1 MPDSAQVNFLLVGE
15 TRNGAVS
22 FDSWLGTNE
31 TITGTPTV
39 TGSPSGLTIDNAQ
52 VNTGTIE
59 VNGLEV
65 AIGKGVLFRVTGGT
79 SCTDYLLTITVTT
92 NSTPAF
98 GQVAKVRLQVYSE

>member
-31 TITGTPTV
+31 T
-39 TGSPSGLTIDNAQ
+39 
-52 VNTGTIE
+52 GTIE

-65 AIGKGVLFRVTGGT
+65 SIGKGVLFRVTGGT

-92 NSTPAF
+92 NSTPA
-98 GQVAKVRLQVYSE
+98 QTLVAKVHLQVYSE